1 VVGVEGGERGT
12 AAGLTTAA
20 VGAAY
25 GAAAQ
30 EWAGGPVRLYTVLA
44 QALVAAA
51 PVPVNGCLVLDLG
64 SGTGVAGRA
73 ALAAGAHR
81 VVAADLAP
89 AMLHRGMGRGG
100 GVEASRARG
109 GGVAGSRVALHPV
122 AADATALP
130 FRDRSFDLV
139 VAAFCINHLTSV
151 VTGLREA
158 RRVSPAI
165 AASTFAAG
173 WSHPAKDAVD
183 EVLRTSGFRSPAW
196 HMALKQDI
204 EPKAGDPEYLA
215 RCAAA
220 AGFGDIRVRTIE
232 VPAGLSSPA
241 QIASWRLGMAHVVPF
256 LRGLD
261 AAGRAAIQ
269 QAAEQAVAA
278 SGAGPLVVPMV
289 ILAAN

>member
-20 VGAAY
+20 VGADY
-25 GAAAQ
+25 GASAQ
-30 EWAGGPVRLYTVLA
+30 AWADGPARLYAVLA

-51 PVPVNGCLVLDLG
+51 PVPVTGRTVLDLG

-73 ALAAGAHR
+73 ALTAGAHR

-89 AMLHRGMGRGG
+89 AMLRRGG
-100 GVEASRARG
+100 A
-109 GGVAGSRVALHPV
+109 ALHPV

-139 VAAFCINHLTSV
+139 LAAFCVNHLTSI

-173 WSHPAKDAVD
+173 WSYPAKDALD
-183 EVLRTSGFRSPAW
+183 EVLHTSGFRPPAW
-196 HMALKQDI
+196 HIALKQDI
-204 EPKAGDPEYLA
+204 EPKAGDPEFLA
-215 RCAAA
+215 TCAAA
-220 AGFGDIRVRTIE
+220 AGFGDVRVHTIE
-232 VPAGLSSPA
+232 VPTGLSSPA

-256 LRGLD
+256 LHGLD
-261 AAGRAAIQ
+261 LARQAAIRR
-269 QAAEQAVAA
+269 AAEQAVAD
-278 SGAGPLVVPMV
+278 SGAGPLVVPMLV
-289 ILAAN
+289 LAAN

>member
-89 AMLHRGMGRGG
+89 AMLHRGIGRGG
-100 GVEASRARG
+100 GVAA
-109 GGVAGSRVALHPV
+109 SRVALHPV

-165 AASTFAAG
+165 AASTFAVG

-261 AAGRAAIQ
+261 PAGRAAIQ
-269 QAAEQAVAA
+269 HAAEQAVAA
-278 SGAGPLVVPMV
+278 SGTGPLVVPMV